1 MYKFLTKNGQ
11 LLAFGVG
18 LAIVVLFYVFAF
30 GGMEDFMA
38 VAEAER
44 PLSQEGNIFLFGI
57 QAAVFLTI
65 AALVVWILFG
75 LFHTATDPKGALKG
89 IVGLVVLAVIGF
101 VLYSSADPT
110 AGGAVMADTM
120 TEFNVDNG
128 TSKFITAA
136 ITTSL
141 VLLGLAILAFVLT
154 SILRIFR

>member
-18 LAIVVLFYVFAF
+18 LAIVVLFYMFAF

-38 VAEAER
+38 VAESER
-44 PLSQEGNIFLFGI
+44 PLSEEGNIFLFGI

-65 AALVVWILFG
+65 AALVVWIAFG
-75 LFHTATDPKGALKG
+75 LFHTATDPKGAIKG
-89 IVGLVVLAVIGF
+89 IVGLVVLAIVGF

-110 AGGAVMADTM
+110 AGGEVMRETM
-120 TEFNVDNG
+120 TEFDVDND

-136 ITTSL
+136 ITTSI
-141 VLLGLAILAFVLT
+141 VLLGLAVLAFVLT

>member
-44 PLSQEGNIFLFGI
+44 PVSEAGDIFLFGI

-65 AALVVWILFG
+65 AALVVWIAFG

-89 IVGLVVLAVIGF
+89 IIGLVVLVVVGF
-101 VLYSSADPT
+101 VLYNSADPT
-110 AGGAVMADTM
+110 AGGAVMEETM
-120 TEFNVDNG
+120 TEFNVDND

-136 ITTSL
+136 ITTSI
-141 VLLGLAILAFVLT
+141 VLLGLAVLAFVLT